1 MLDLLKNKLVISA
14 IIAVIIIIGIYISNR
29 KIENKNEKP
38 GMVYYLSRLL
48 ISFGIIYGVLYAY
61 DMYSSGKTIK
71 LGGSKKI
78 DNITESVYCDNP
90 NW

>member
-1 MLDLLKNKLVISA
+1 MRNQEWF
-14 IIAVIIIIGIYISNR
+14 IIY
-29 KIENKNEKP
+29 
-38 GMVYYLSRLL
+38 RLL

-71 LGGSKKI
+71 LGGSKI

-90 NW
+90 NWQSL